1 MCTTTAQA
9 QKWAKQVLE
18 ARNSIQILAFKSK
31 SNISGLI

>member
-1 MCTTTAQA
+1 MWLQEH
-9 QKWAKQVLE
+9 KHKPRNEQVLE